1 MTATEEPAPPQK
13 RSSTSRSRER
23 SSASSRPES
32 RPDSKPDSRPTTG
45 YGKSRTGPDDLPQG
59 TYQSPPGPPPTQKKI
74 MLAGKQ

>member
-1 MTATEEPAPPQK
+1 MSTKSILPCPKETPRSYAEVTATEEPAPPQK

-59 TYQSPPGPPPTQKKI
+59 T
-74 MLAGKQ
+74 